1 MKQILNIFKKDVR
14 HYWHEGVVS
23 IALMAAFAWY
33 DVRSWANG
41 GVTGYAYEAGSFF
54 FDSRFLSGLVNVLLP
69 ISWAFVIVRV
79 IQGESLVGACQFWVT
94 RPYEWKKLLAAKI
107 LFIPVFIN
115 FPLLVADVILLAKA
129 GFRPTHYIVGLLWM
143 QAMIALGLLL
153 ISFWY
158 THCC

>member
-14 HYWHEGVVS
+14 HYWRESVVS

-33 DVRSWANG
+33 DVRSWANEG
-41 GVTGYAYEAGSFF
+41 LTGYAYEAGSFF

-79 IQGESLVGACQFWVT
+79 IQGESLVGDRQFWVT

-107 LFIPVFIN
+107 LFILVLIN
-115 FPLLVADVILLAKA
+115 LPMLPAGMFLLFKA
-129 GFRPTHYIVGLLWM
+129 GFAP
-143 QAMIALGLLL
+143 
-153 ISFWY
+153 
-158 THCC
+158 